1 MSRKV
6 TTAGWGAMAND
17 LTGEAAPGAARTKRY
32 HVRPSRVQA
41 AYLSRGL
48 NQPGG
53 KLPLFDRR
61 GQRYKPHTVQSCIE
75 QGWAEPW
82 FDNPMKPD
90 WLICKLTEDEPKS
103 QAPPVCASAQRCQN
117 RKQRSTT
124 NQASWGNAL
133 LGSSKTGPVFPAQ

>member
-1 MSRKV
+1 MSLKV
-6 TTAGWGAMAND
+6 TMAGWGAMAND

-32 HVRPSRVQA
+32 LVRPSRVQA

-90 WLICKLTEDEPKS
+90 WLICKLTEAGRDALE
-103 QAPPVCASAQRCQN
+103 AEREADNGTVLVLDFARLRCSA
-117 RKQRSTT
+117 
-124 NQASWGNAL
+124 
-133 LGSSKTGPVFPAQ
+133 